1 MTEDEIIVVRFVCEE
16 NEPFVII
23 QDPLND
29 NSKMSDVML
38 TGDVLDDLFDGDV
51 SNVEKYKYRIRTIQ
65 SGFQLKW
72 SQFENMTVGVFKRL
86 KNIHGS
92 YTIAIVKRN

>member
-1 MTEDEIIVVRFVCEE
+1 MMEVEIIVVRFVCEE

-29 NSKMSDVML
+29 NSKMSDVIL

-51 SNVEKYKYRIRTIQ
+51 SNVEKYKYKIRTI
-65 SGFQLKW
+65 
-72 SQFENMTVGVFKRL
+72 
-86 KNIHGS
+86 
-92 YTIAIVKRN
+92 

>member
-1 MTEDEIIVVRFVCEE
+1 MCTVLGFFFSARCVCACITA
-16 NEPFVII
+16 V
-23 QDPLND
+23 
-29 NSKMSDVML
+29 
-38 TGDVLDDLFDGDV
+38 VLDDLFDGDV
-51 SNVEKYKYRIRTIQ
+51 SNVEKYKYKIRTIQ

-92 YTIAIVKRN
+92 YTIAIVKKKLNV